1 MSKNISIKVGGV
13 SRNFSNVPKIQTEE
27 ALTGDTINWIPED
40 EANDYAITETAR
52 ITENGTYH
60 PSSGKCGFNEV
71 VVNVQGGGTA
81 TLIEKTVTQ
90 NGDYYATDD
99 NADGYSK
106 VTVNVGGTVVSM
118 ADYLNLT
125 YAQKIATPYLI
136 GDDKF
141 GLSVDNRTPQIAWYD
156 FVSGIGVGIDTPTLL
171 APNRYSL
178 DFANT
183 LSKSIEITIECRA
196 RMTQGWGGGGHIL
209 WLGFNTDN
217 TDTCIYM
224 YDNTIDYRYRGNTVH
239 QAGVTD
245 RGYYFQ
251 PCVPFEMAFGFCY
264 DPYDNVLTV
273 KTYIDGDLID
283 TWVCTDMSVGEF
295 FQIFT
300 NLVTTPYQ
308 FYLNSWDGGD
318 WRNAEPLF
326 FAATSLD
333 LDANHF
339 ILPHD
344 PVQIAMS
351 NVISEELPSAPAF
364 WMPKMNKDK
373 YGFVASATYDP
384 NGGHIALNGV
394 DAQSGNVV
402 VDGDVVYDHL
412 LYPNNSDIVSIGTT
426 GGFWLW
432 YGAVIVVTSA
442 APFVDADFQKMN
454 VTSGGS
460 ITTAKAYQKLIV
472 AVTLTDTADF
482 SNNAISINGAVVPN
496 MTVNP
501 VVSGH
506 NCFVYYREYVN
517 APSGTTFA
525 LSMQNAVYGGS
536 FMVVGVN
543 V

>member
-40 EANDYAITETAR
+40 EANDYAITESAR

-171 APNRYSL
+171 APYRYSL

-196 RMTQGWGGGGHIL
+196 RMVQGWGGGGHIL

-224 YDNTIDYRYRGNTVH
+224 YDNTIEYRFRGSTVH
-239 QAGVTD
+239 TAGVAD
-245 RGYYFQ
+245 RGYYLQ

-264 DPYDNVLTV
+264 DPYDNVLIV

-283 TWVCTDMSVGEF
+283 TWVCTDMGIGEF

-300 NLVTTPYQ
+300 GLVTTPYQ
-308 FYLNSWDGGD
+308 FYLNNWDGSD

-326 FAATSLD
+326 FAVTNLD
-333 LDANHF
+333 LDTSHF

-373 YGFVASATYDP
+373 YGFVASATYYP

-402 VDGDVVYDHL
+402 ADGDVVYDHL

-432 YGAVIVVTSA
+432 YGAVIVVTSVT
-442 APFVDADFQKMN
+442 PFVDADFQKMN
-454 VTSGGS
+454 VTSSGS

-482 SNNAISINGAVVPN
+482 ANNAISINNAVVPN
-496 MTVNP
+496 ITVNP
-501 VVSGH
+501 TVAGH
-506 NCFVYYREYVN
+506 YCFVYYREYVN
-517 APSGTTFA
+517 VPSGTTFV